1 MPSSS
6 IQALVAVS
14 SEEISEKVIARL
26 EKNGITDIHT
36 VYTMYQG
43 VALMHD
49 YDFNMFIIDG
59 RLLVSSNPQKIR
71 VAGVDFVR
79 FIRMCE
85 GPVSEAHILFLRSE
99 NHPEGLVAANAEFEE
114 ARAAG
119 ANSVMAQPI
128 TQEKYDRHV
137 APQLENPRDF
147 IRSSSYTGPCRRHID
162 IPVKI
167 DRRQPGIEKS
177 DE

>member
-1 MPSSS
+1 MSSS
-6 IQALVAVS
+6 PIQALVAVS
-14 SEEISEKVIARL
+14 SEAISERVCACLR
-26 EKNGITDIHT
+26 EKGITDIET

-49 YDFNMFIIDG
+49 HEFNMFVIDG
-59 RLLVSSNPQKIR
+59 RLLVSTNPQKVR

-119 ANSVMAQPI
+119 AHSVMAQPI
-128 TQEKYDRHV
+128 TLEKYDRHV
-137 APQLENPRDF
+137 APQLEGPREF
-147 IRSSSYTGPCRRHID
+147 IRSGGYTGPCRRRME

-167 DRRQPGIEKS
+167 ERRGGGA
-177 DE
+177 